1 VEFRTKWWDLRL
13 GGRRT
18 GVVPRPIKAIEIYLP
33 LDYNDGRPI
42 EAAKYVR
49 LEDELLEHFGGVTST
64 QRLFPL
70 RGLWQSG
77 RQVFQDRVVV
87 FGVMDFSA
95 STEFGRVRYLERLK
109 ARLKRKFAQLEV
121 LITVQE
127 LVAI

>member
-1 VEFRTKWWDLRL
+1 
-13 GGRRT
+13 
-18 GVVPRPIKAIEIYLP
+18 VPRPIRAIDIYLP

-42 EAAKYVR
+42 AAAKYIP
-49 LEDELLEHFGGVTST
+49 LEDELLERFGGVTST

-77 RQVFQDRVVV
+77 TEVFQDRVVV
-87 FGVMDFSA
+87 FSVMDLSA
-95 STEFGRVRYLERLK
+95 QTEFERIRYLERLK
-109 ARLKRKFAQLEV
+109 TRLKKKFEQLEI